1 MRKNA
6 QQTFCKFFFL
16 FFQDVEHGEGFR
28 GRWSLHQATRLDHQ
42 QRKRNS
48 HRGFITRE
56 KRIIH
61 SSKGPPFY
69 IISTLLLVTVT
80 DSHRLAYQCEIG
92 GHPIFKVPFSQQF
105 SVYLSQWQMINGIFI
120 WFKFWSRTNSM
131 HLQGSEASVKPHF
144 KRGTHLAYFKHIF
157 AMRAAL

>member
-1 MRKNA
+1 MPNKH
-6 QQTFCKFFFL
+6 FVSFLFF

-48 HRGFITRE
+48 HNGFITRE

-69 IISTLLLVTVT
+69 IISTLLLFTVS
-80 DSHRLAYQCEIG
+80 DSHRLTYQCEIG
-92 GHPIFKVPFSQQF
+92 GHPISKVPFSQQF
-105 SVYLSQWQMINGIFI
+105 SVPYLSQWQMINGIFI
-120 WFKFWSRTNSM
+120 WFKFSSRTNSM

-157 AMRAAL
+157 AMCAAL